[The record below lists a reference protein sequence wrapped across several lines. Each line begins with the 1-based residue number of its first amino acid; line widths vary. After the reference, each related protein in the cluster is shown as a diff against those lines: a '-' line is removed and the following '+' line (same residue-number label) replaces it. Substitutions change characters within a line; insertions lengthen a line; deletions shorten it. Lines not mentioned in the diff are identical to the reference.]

1 MEQLTQQ
8 VTSEVTSAID
18 DAAGELTTLVAEYAF
33 SVVGAILILIFGWI
47 FAKVLERWTRS
58 GLSAFKHMDATLTR
72 FLSKGVRYVVLALV
86 ITTVLSQFGVQTT
99 SIIAALGAAGLAIGL
114 ALQGTLQNVAAGIML
129 LVLRPL
135 KVGELVEVG
144 GVTAVVEEIGL
155 FTTEMKR
162 LDGLYMMVPNSE
174 IWNKPITNFHRNS
187 QRRGDLNIGIG
198 YSDEADTAIAIMRGI
213 IERDD
218 RVLSEPEPYYYV
230 QALGDSAVAVE
241 ARYWTLTADYWYT
254 LNDLRKLIKER
265 FDAEGISIPFPQRD
279 LHIVSGQNEN
289 AAPRS
294 SMPEE
299 RSEKQASSAE

>member
-1 MEQLTQQ
+1 MEDLTQQ
-8 VTSEVTSAID
+8 VASEVTSAID
-18 DAAGELTTLVAEYAF
+18 DATGELTTLVAEYAF

-72 FLSKGVRYVVLALV
+72 FLSKTVRYVVLAFV

-144 GVTAVVEEIGL
+144 DVTGVVEEIGL

-162 LDGLYMMVPNSE
+162 LDGLYLMVPNSE
-174 IWNKPITNFHRNS
+174 IWNKPITNFHRNNI
-187 QRRGDLNIGIG
+187 RRGDLNIGIA
-198 YSDEADTAIAIMRGI
+198 YTDSADTAIAIMRGV

-218 RVLSEPEPYYYV
+218 RVLSDPEPYYYV
-230 QALGDSAVAVE
+230 HSLGDNAVAVE
-241 ARYWTLTADYWYT
+241 ARYWTLTPDYWDT
-254 LNDLRKLIKER
+254 LNEMRKLVKER

-279 LHIVSGQNEN
+279 LHLITGQNGATLPIAGGRE
-289 AAPRS
+289 ALPDESRS
-294 SMPEE
+294 
-299 RSEKQASSAE
+299 

>member
-1 MEQLTQQ
+1 MENLTQQ
-8 VTSEVTSAID
+8 VASDVTGAID
-18 DAAGELTTLVAEYAF
+18 NATGELTTLVAEYAF

-72 FLSKGVRYVVLALV
+72 FLSKTVRYIVLAFV

-135 KVGELVEVG
+135 KVGELIEAG
-144 GVTAVVEEIGL
+144 GVMAIVEEIGL

-174 IWNKPITNFHRNS
+174 IWNKPITNYHRNS

-198 YSDEADTAIAIMRGI
+198 YGDSADTAIAIMRGI
-213 IERDD
+213 VERDD
-218 RVLSEPEPYYYV
+218 RVLSDPEPYYYV
-230 QALGDSAVAVE
+230 QSLGDSAVAVE
-241 ARYWTLTADYWYT
+241 ARYWTLTKDYWNT
-254 LNDLRKLIKER
+254 LNDLRKLVKER

-279 LHIVSGQNEN
+279 LHIVSGQTDPSQPQN
-289 AAPRS
+289 AIVDKAA
-294 SMPEE
+294 
-299 RSEKQASSAE
+299 SES